1 VFSFFYLWTVEPAG
15 WPPPGMNLPLLGS
28 SLIAAASWVVAAG
41 AAWLANRALPAERGG
56 LLFDGLMA
64 ASIAA
69 AWLGIGFNL
78 HALSSADLEPQVH
91 GYTATLYTMLSW
103 AGLHAVLLT
112 LMAGYTL
119 ARRWAGLLSADRRNT
134 FDNTRIMVYYS
145 AAQAVVALAVSLA
158 PRISG

>member
-1 VFSFFYLWTVEPAG
+1 
-15 WPPPGMNLPLLGS
+15 
-28 SLIAAASWVVAAG
+28 
-41 AAWLANRALPAERGG
+41 
-56 LLFDGLMA
+56 
-64 ASIAA
+64 
-69 AWLGIGFNL
+69 
-78 HALSSADLEPQVH
+78 
-91 GYTATLYTMLSW
+91 MLSW